1 MPRIDRRS
9 NWIEQRISVT
19 LLSPRRF
26 RRDRGSLHAG
36 ESSLCVRICPLLGY
50 PVTEPKST
58 LRSPFS
64 VGNLNVQS
72 CCFVFFIFCRRRC
85 GCADFATG
93 FKNSYSFASHNVWL
107 KWPFFCRTKIIDFHQ
122 ATGCDGTH
130 PEMFSWIKRYFSCS
144 VSSTV
149 LPTSSSVLRQ
159 TSVPPLYLQ
168 HQG

>member
-19 LLSPRRF
+19 LSRPRRF
-26 RRDRGSLHAG
+26 RRQGKLARRLIFPVCRHLLFA
-36 ESSLCVRICPLLGY
+36 RISPNRTKVNSTFSIFSREFERAKLL
-50 PVTEPKST
+50 
-58 LRSPFS
+58 F
-64 VGNLNVQS
+64 
-72 CCFVFFIFCRRRC
+72 CFFIFCRRRR

-93 FKNSYSFASHNVWL
+93 FKRSYSFASHNVWL